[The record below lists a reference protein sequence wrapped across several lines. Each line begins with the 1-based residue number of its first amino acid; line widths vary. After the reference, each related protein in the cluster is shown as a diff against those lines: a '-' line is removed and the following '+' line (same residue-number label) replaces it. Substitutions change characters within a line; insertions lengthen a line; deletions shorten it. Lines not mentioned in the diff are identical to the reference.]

1 MFSNCY
7 SWCWRWWWWPD
18 SRAAFLQ
25 YIHSLQERHKHW
37 RTIKRNP
44 SLFDLKAN
52 NNNNNNNKQEEDREL
67 WMAAENDDSDDGST
81 WSRRQVLLTPE
92 GRPAPTELPWQWR
105 LGFLVISTTLVAGS
119 VLTLSVLFELCTLT
133 ISFVQKEGNL
143 TIPLFFSFF

>member
-1 MFSNCY
+1 MFSYCY

-52 NNNNNNNKQEEDREL
+52 NKNNKQEEDREL

-119 VLTLSVLFELCTLT
+119 VLTLSVLFELCKLT
-133 ISFVQKEGNL
+133 ISFVHKKGNL